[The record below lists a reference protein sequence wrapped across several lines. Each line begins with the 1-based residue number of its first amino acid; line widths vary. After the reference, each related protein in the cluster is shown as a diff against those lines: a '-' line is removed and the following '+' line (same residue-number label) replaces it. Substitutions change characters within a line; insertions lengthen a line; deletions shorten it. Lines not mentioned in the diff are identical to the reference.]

1 MRHKQPYRLRHRPPR
16 HPLPLVAL
24 ELLVHSTMATPKAI
38 VGVLSIG
45 QMGLGFAKLL
55 LAHDFHVITNVSDRS
70 SATQERAR
78 AASIE
83 CVSSDSELVAKADC
97 T

>member
-1 MRHKQPYRLRHRPPR
+1 
-16 HPLPLVAL
+16 
-24 ELLVHSTMATPKAI
+24 MATPKAI